1 MIGLVTAV
9 TTDLVILVSATTII
23 PIVLRVNTSQ
33 VIRVTHV
40 VQLHGMHT
48 IRQLAHVTGHVIVV
62 ITDLV
67 IPVQQTTTMVQLVSV
82 DTQLG
87 HVQQAT
93 LQIRPTAVDTRT
105 GIVLEQTMSL

>member
-48 IRQLAHVTGHVIVV
+48 IRQLAHVTGHVIAVT
-62 ITDLV
+62 TDLV
-67 IPVQQTTTMVQLVSV
+67 ILVQRTIAQAQLVNVDIQLAHAQQAMHLIQPTVV
-82 DTQLG
+82 DTHTGTVLG
-87 HVQQAT
+87 
-93 LQIRPTAVDTRT
+93 
-105 GIVLEQTMSL
+105 QTMSL